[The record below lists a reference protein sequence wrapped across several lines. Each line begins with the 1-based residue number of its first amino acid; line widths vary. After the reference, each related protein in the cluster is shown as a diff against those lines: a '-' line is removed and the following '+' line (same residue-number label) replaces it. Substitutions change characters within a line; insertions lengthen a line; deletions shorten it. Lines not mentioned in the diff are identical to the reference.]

1 MTSTN
6 DEEPLSFFAQFL
18 VDLFGNGSRVPG
30 DTLDNA
36 ANDVLLSTQ
45 LVIATA
51 IGLTC
56 FLIFCWL
63 RPRWNTLF
71 APRLRLRGYTPEPLP
86 SSFFGWIK
94 PLLDIPESEI
104 LDKVGFD
111 AAVFLGFFRLSSK
124 LYLFCGIAAGCIR
137 IPIWIYM
144 HIYRF
149 QPKDPGQ
156 TPQEGGGIGIPYP
169 NDPVLLETEPYVL
182 VLSYAILT
190 WVVSIAVYVFVYYN
204 YKSFSAA
211 RQRYYLKQRNT
222 VVARTVMVTSI
233 PKEYQ
238 NDKALASYYESL
250 GIGEVESAVV
260 YRHVRRLR
268 NAIEQRTKR
277 LRKTEEAYVKWLGNP
292 CTDENYDP
300 EALLKEVEHKTST
313 NPQDDPEA
321 GTVNPNTNYL
331 KEERP
336 TVKTGFLGLFG
347 EKVDAIDYY
356 YDQFEYYDNLV
367 KQGRRSAYVPTS
379 VGFVTFANMSSAQIA
394 AQALIYPKPF
404 YCHSVLAPEPR
415 DIYWDNLNFRARE
428 IVVRQVLI
436 QIVVILIIFF
446 WAVPLTT
453 LAALLDLNT
462 LEKYFPWLA
471 HLAERNQLIK
481 GFIQGTLPTLA
492 VTIFNSML
500 PLTMLY
506 LSRLQGLQARS
517 YIELSAVSK
526 YFFFLLVNVLLVF
539 TVAGTVSI
547 SIDDILTEP
556 RKIGPILAST
566 LPEVAPFFVNI
577 VILQGI
583 GMFAVELAQ
592 FKEIFPAWFKRLL
605 LAKTPRDYAEASTPP
620 IMKFYEIYP
629 EVVFIFIVCLVYSA
643 IYPSILFFGTIYF
656 SIGFFCYKYL
666 LLYVYFQPYESAGQ
680 AWSLIFHRI
689 IIGLYI
695 FQIMMIGFL
704 SLRNDYVL
712 AGLLA
717 PLLFITGI
725 YASIVTYA
733 YHKFTNYIPI
743 QLIRNEEAKDALK
756 KKKPPESG
764 QGNGKATVSSE
775 NDHDDGSEQT
785 HCPKGILDDDLYHA
799 APDLYTDYSQPPMT
813 LVPGIL
819 NTGMRRYGPP
829 ALVGILPWLWL
840 PIKRSQAEVD
850 STPGFYRALLG
861 MNRKGDQPMTSD
873 EENAGEE
880 TSARHKF
887 LKKWYVFRSRHDTQ
901 QAANERIQQEQAADE
916 NDPSNPHKT
925 YFHHPERPKPN
936 SESVT
941 LQPVPESAPSAQA
954 NDQPSTSSAAVPA
967 TDESN
972 SQPRSRDVESS
983 SKSRPLSVI
992 FENWAADNFGDPQAL
1007 EDNLDA

>member
-6 DEEPLSFFAQFL
+6 DEEPLSFLAQFL
-18 VDLFGNGSRVPG
+18 VDLFGNNGSRVPG

-36 ANDVLLSTQ
+36 ANDVKLSTQ
-45 LVIATA
+45 LVVATA
-51 IGLTC
+51 IGSVC
-56 FLIFCWL
+56 FLMFCWL

-71 APRLRLRGYTPEPLP
+71 APRLRLRGYTPNPLP

-94 PLLDIPESEI
+94 PLIDIPESEI
-104 LDKVGFD
+104 LDRVGFD
-111 AAVFLGFFRLSSK
+111 AAVFLGFFRLSFK
-124 LYLFCGIAAGCIR
+124 LYLFCAITAGCIR

-149 QPKDPGQ
+149 KPRDPGQ
-156 TPQEGGGIGIPYP
+156 TPQEGGGIGIPFP
-169 NDPVLLETEPYVL
+169 NDPEVLENEPYAL
-182 VLSYAILT
+182 VLSYAALT
-190 WVVSIAVYVFVYYN
+190 WIVSIAVYVFVYYN
-204 YKSFSAA
+204 YKVFTSA
-211 RQRYYLKQRNT
+211 RQRYYLKLKNT

-233 PKEYQ
+233 PIHLQ
-238 NDKALASYYESL
+238 DDKKLASYYESL

-260 YRHVRRLR
+260 YKHVRRLR
-268 NAIEQRTKR
+268 NAIQRRTTQ

-300 EALLKEVEHKTST
+300 KALLKEAEHKTST

-321 GTVNPNTNYL
+321 GNIDPNTNNL
-331 KEERP
+331 KETRP
-336 TVKTGFLGLFG
+336 TVRTGFLGLFG

-356 YDQFEYYDNLV
+356 NDRFDFFDDLV

-379 VGFVTFANMSSAQIA
+379 VGFVTFANMSSAQLA

-415 DIYWDNLNFRARE
+415 DVYWDNLNFRTRE
-428 IVVRQVLI
+428 IVAREVLV
-436 QIVVILIIFF
+436 QIIVLLIIFF

-471 HLAERNQLIK
+471 HLADRNKLVK

-492 VTIFNSML
+492 VTVFNALL

-506 LSRLQGLQARS
+506 LSRIQGLQARS
-517 YIELSAVSK
+517 YIELAAVSK

-566 LPEVAPFFVNI
+566 LPEVAPFFVNVI
-577 VILQGI
+577 ILQGI
-583 GMFAVELAQ
+583 GMFPVELVQ

-629 EVVFIFIVCLVYSA
+629 EVVFVFIICLVYSA

-680 AWSLIFHRI
+680 AWPLIFHRI
-689 IIGLYI
+689 IVGLYI

-704 SLRNDYVL
+704 SLRNEYVL
-712 AGLLA
+712 AGLLS
-717 PLLFITGI
+717 PLLFITAI

-743 QLIRNEEAKDALK
+743 QLIRDAEAKDALK
-756 KKKPPESG
+756 KKNTPQNG
-764 QGNGKATVSSE
+764 QGNGKATGSSE
-775 NDHDDGSEQT
+775 NDDCS

-829 ALVGILPWLWL
+829 ALVGVLPWLWL
-840 PIKRSQAEVD
+840 PMKRTQAEVD

-861 MNRKGDQPMTSD
+861 MNRKGDQPMQSD
-873 EENAGEE
+873 EESASEE
-880 TSARHKF
+880 TSTRQR
-887 LKKWYVFRSRHDTQ
+887 LLNRWYSFRRHDPQ
-901 QAANERIQQEQAADE
+901 QAADERIQQEQTADE
-916 NDPSNPHKT
+916 NDPSNPHKI

-941 LQPVPESAPSAQA
+941 LQPVPESPQSAES
-954 NDQPSTSSAAVPA
+954 NDQPATSSTAVSA
-967 TDESN
+967 TVGDG
-972 SQPRSRDVESS
+972 SQPQTRDVESS
-983 SKSRPLSVI
+983 TKPRPLSVV
-992 FENWAADNFGDPQAL
+992 FENWAADNFGDPEAL
-1007 EDNLDA
+1007 NDNLDDA